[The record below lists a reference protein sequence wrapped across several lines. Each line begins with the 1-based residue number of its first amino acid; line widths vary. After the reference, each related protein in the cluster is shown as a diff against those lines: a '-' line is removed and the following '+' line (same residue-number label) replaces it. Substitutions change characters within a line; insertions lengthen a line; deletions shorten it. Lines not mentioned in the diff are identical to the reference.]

1 MVDVEQKCFGAQR
14 EREAKVKRAT
24 DRARGDSIIENNYL
38 GVAESLVG
46 FGIYVHDLDAKR
58 FFVSSHCKS
67 LLGLPLDSPASI
79 DETAWLSA
87 VDPHDREELCYGW
100 GTSTASPTHL
110 RWRIAH
116 SGTSPRYVEDRR
128 CVIAPTADTD
138 QKLAVGALV
147 ELAAPPKEA
156 DSNTPLAFNLDGYSY
171 RKLFN
176 YISESII
183 FADIQRRIVVV
194 NDSFTTL
201 FGYTAEEVIGRTTEF
216 LYETREAFLELDRQY
231 FHAGISPDTAPFETR
246 YRRKNGTL
254 FWVETRATT
263 LVDQTG
269 NVIGFLGI
277 HRDISERKRAHA
289 VLVENEA
296 REHRRAA
303 DRAQIEATMEESA
316 RREAARAEE
325 LATLMEAVP
334 AAVYIAQDPD
344 CKTVTANRAG
354 YELLH
359 LPLGS
364 NISTVAET
372 AELPESARILKNG
385 VDVAPENMP
394 LRRAAQGEYVGGY
407 DVELAFQ
414 DGSSRFMLGNA
425 VPLYDPQRQPRGAI
439 AVFVDVTDIK
449 RNQGML
455 AQFAAIVETSTD
467 AIFSTDA
474 EDRFTS
480 WNPGA
485 ERMFG
490 YTSAEVI
497 GKHFTLLVP
506 DELCEEQ
513 QEMQARLMAGQRV
526 GPVDT
531 LRKHK
536 SGEALHISLAISP
549 LFSDCGE
556 RMGSA
561 VIARDISDRK
571 RMEEQL
577 HRDAFFDKLTG
588 LPNRRLFVDRLAHAI
603 AHADRGQEEYAV
615 LVLDIDNFKLI
626 NDSLGHLAGDRLLCG
641 FADRI
646 QKGLRPTDTM
656 ARFGGDEFTILLE
669 QVNGLE
675 GAIQAAERILQALAE
690 PFMLEGA
697 LIHVSSSIGITL
709 SSADYARAEEA
720 LRDADTAL
728 YKAKRRGKSRYA
740 VFDSSMRSEVV
751 SRLFLETELRQAVEQ
766 CAIQVAYQP
775 IVDIR
780 SDRVA
785 GCEVLARWQHP
796 TLGSISPARFIHVA
810 EETGMIV
817 PLGHN
822 VLDCACRDL
831 ARWLRDP
838 HVHCDFYISVN
849 LSPREFLQRDLVQGV
864 SVLLQR
870 YGLGGEHLRFE
881 ITESVLIEH
890 DREAASTLHA
900 LKEIGV
906 QICMDD
912 FGTGYSSLSYLHQFP
927 IDVIKV
933 DRSFVN
939 GMSERRERQEI
950 VRTILGLARTL
961 EMQPIAEGAETP
973 QQLQQLK
980 ELGFRWVQ
988 GFGLYRPMNSRS
1000 MSTLLATMH

>member
-1 MVDVEQKCFGAQR
+1 ME
-14 EREAKVKRAT
+14 RAT
-24 DRARGDSIIENNYL
+24 ERGRGEHIIAADYL
-38 GVAESLVG
+38 DYAQSLLG
-46 FGIYVHDLDAKR
+46 FGTYLHDQEEGI
-58 FFVSSHCKS
+58 FTISGHCKS
-67 LLGLPLDSPASI
+67 LLGLPADASARI
-79 DETAWLSA
+79 DEQAWLDL
-87 VDPHDREELCYGW
+87 VDPQDRDELCQGW
-100 GTSTASPTHL
+100 RTRSELPRL
-110 RWRIAH
+110 FRWRIAR
-116 SGTSPRYVEDRR
+116 SEVAPYYVEDRR
-128 CVIAPTADTD
+128 CVVAPSTDADRN
-138 QKLAVGALV
+138 LVFGALV
-147 ELAAPPKEA
+147 VLAAPLNNEDGRGKRSPINI
-156 DSNTPLAFNLDGYSY
+156 DSLTY
-171 RKLFN
+171 RQLFN
-176 YISESII
+176 SIPESII
-183 FADIQRRIVVV
+183 LADPQRRVVVV
-194 NDSFTTL
+194 NAGFTGL
-201 FGYTAEEVIGRTTEF
+201 FGYAADEVVGRTTEF
-216 LYETREAFLELDRQY
+216 LYETRQAFLELGQQRL
-231 FHAGISPDTAPFETR
+231 HAGSSPDLSPFDTQ
-246 YRRKNGTL
+246 YRRKDGTL
-254 FWVETRATT
+254 FWAETRGAELT
-263 LVDQTG
+263 DQEG
-269 NVIGFLGI
+269 NVIGYLGI
-277 HRDISERKRAHA
+277 HRDISERKRTHA
-289 VLVENEA
+289 ALLESDA
-296 REHRRAA
+296 RERRRAA
-303 DRAQIEATMEESA
+303 DRKQIETTIAQIAQ
-316 RREAARAEE
+316 REAARAEE

-344 CKTVTANRAG
+344 CRTVTANWAG
-354 YELLH
+354 YELLN

-372 AELPESARILKNG
+372 AELPESVRLLQNG
-385 VDVAPENMP
+385 IDIAPESLP
-394 LRRAAQGEYVGGY
+394 LRRAAQGEHIRGY
-407 DVELAFQ
+407 DVELAFKN
-414 DGSSRFMLGNA
+414 GNSRFMLGNA
-425 VPLYDPQRQPRGAI
+425 VPLYDQQGQPRGAI
-439 AVFVDVTDIK
+439 AAFVDVTDIK
-449 RNQGML
+449 RNQAML

-467 AIFSTDA
+467 AIFSTDV

-490 YTSAEVI
+490 YSSAEAI
-497 GKHFTLLVP
+497 GMHFSVLVP
-506 DELCEEQ
+506 QDLQTEQ
-513 QEMQARLMAGQRV
+513 QDMRERLVAGQRI

-531 LRKHK
+531 RRKRK
-536 SGEALHISLAISP
+536 NGEELHISLAISP
-549 LFSDCGE
+549 LFHDSGE
-556 RMGSA
+556 RMGYA
-561 VIARDISDRK
+561 GIARDVSDRK

-588 LPNRRLFVDRLAHAI
+588 LPNRRMFVDRLAHAI
-603 AHADRGQEEYAV
+603 AHADRGQEAYAV

-626 NDSLGHLAGDRLLCG
+626 NDSLGHLAGDRLLCE
-641 FADRI
+641 FAERV
-646 QKGLRPTDTM
+646 QPGLRPTDTM

-669 QVNGLE
+669 KVNGLD
-675 GAIQAAERILQALAE
+675 GAIQAAERILRALAE

-709 SSADYARAEEA
+709 SSADYSRAEEA

-775 IVDIR
+775 IVDVC

-796 TLGSISPARFIHVA
+796 TLGSIPPAQFIHVA

-817 PLGHN
+817 PLGRT
-822 VLDCACRDL
+822 VLECACREL

-838 HVHCDFYISVN
+838 RKRNDFYISVN
-849 LSPREFLQRDLVQGV
+849 LSPREFLQRDLVHGV
-864 SVLLQR
+864 STLLQQN
-870 YGLGGEHLRFE
+870 GLGGEHLRFE
-881 ITESVLIEH
+881 ITESILIEH

-939 GMSERRERQEI
+939 GMSERRDRQEI
-950 VRTILGLARTL
+950 VRTILGLASTL

-980 ELGFRWVQ
+980 HLGFRWVQ
-988 GFGLYRPMNSRS
+988 GYGLYRPMNSSS
-1000 MSTLLATMH
+1000 MGELLSDTR